1 MFRENKKNKNI
12 YLFDV
17 GIRQIILPLILKSG
31 NKSFFKYYM
40 SVERG
45 ALVSVMLVGFS
56 LVDFSIAQAQELELA
71 EKNHICFRF
80 FHVSLFE
87 RVRNMHL
94 IDNTAELHIRIGRC
108 CRRPRRVEVSAL
120 NRKIKNKA
128 NDIWCIAISYAFG
141 FT

>member
-1 MFRENKKNKNI
+1 MFRENKKSKK

-40 SVERG
+40 SVKRG
-45 ALVSVMLVGFS
+45 ALDSVMIVGFS

-80 FHVSLFE
+80 FPCLTLWKSPKHVF
-87 RVRNMHL
+87 
-94 IDNTAELHIRIGRC
+94 IDNTYTGAAH
-108 CRRPRRVEVSAL
+108 
-120 NRKIKNKA
+120 
-128 NDIWCIAISYAFG
+128 
-141 FT
+141 